1 MEEGNLDEQISL
13 LLNCTI
19 LSESAVKQLCNKV
32 RHQREDPLNFHL
44 NFSS

>member
-1 MEEGNLDEQISL
+1 MEDGNIDEQIGI

-32 RHQREDPLNFHL
+32 HHYRAMISLV
-44 NFSS
+44 SI